1 MVAANG
7 MAQQQDSAPADGISG
22 VALIDGVLSF
32 HNIALEKDG
41 DLYIFTVYVYTGIST
56 MDDLIRIEN
65 EYDRQTVAWL
75 RERLGEQ
82 ALCEVVLRM
91 QGRGK
96 PYASAVCRALGL
108 VPPPRRRGS
117 GAINRAV
124 GEAYL
129 ASIRALLAG
138 HHAGGHAAA
147 A

>member
-1 MVAANG
+1 
-7 MAQQQDSAPADGISG
+7 
-22 VALIDGVLSF
+22 
-32 HNIALEKDG
+32 
-41 DLYIFTVYVYTGIST
+41 

-96 PYASAVCRALGL
+96 PYASAVCRALRL

-117 GAINRAV
+117 GGAISRAV

-138 HHAGGHAAA
+138 HHAGGHAAPA
-147 A
+147 

>member
-1 MVAANG
+1 M
-7 MAQQQDSAPADGISG
+7 
-22 VALIDGVLSF
+22 LSF
-32 HNIALEKDG
+32 HNIALEKHG
-41 DLYIFTVYVYTGIST
+41 YLYIFTVYIYTVTAI

-65 EYDRQTVAWL
+65 AYDHQTVAWL

-91 QGRGK
+91 QGHGK

-108 VPPPRRRGS
+108 VPPPRRHVS
-117 GAINRAV
+117 GIINRAV

-138 HHAGGHAAA
+138 HRAGGHAAA
-147 A
+147 

>member
-1 MVAANG
+1 
-7 MAQQQDSAPADGISG
+7 MAPGPHIP
-22 VALIDGVLSF
+22 
-32 HNIALEKDG
+32 LEKG
-41 DLYIFTVYVYTGIST
+41 GCLYIFTVYVYTVIAI

-82 ALCEVVLRM
+82 ALSEVVLRM
-91 QGRGK
+91 QGRDK

-108 VPPPRRRGS
+108 APPPRRRGS

-138 HHAGGHAAA
+138 HRTGGHAPA
-147 A
+147 

>member
-1 MVAANG
+1 
-7 MAQQQDSAPADGISG
+7 
-22 VALIDGVLSF
+22 
-32 HNIALEKDG
+32 
-41 DLYIFTVYVYTGIST
+41 

-117 GAINRAV
+117 GEKHFWSV
-124 GEAYL
+124 TDKG
-129 ASIRALLAG
+129 
-138 HHAGGHAAA
+138 AAA
-147 A
+147 AQAWIGRHQPGGRRGLPCQYPCAPGRPPRRRACGGGLIFIPLA